1 MKAKLIGQIVDTILS
16 NGFEVS
22 AMQMIWFDHSVAQE
36 FYEAYKF
43 LPEHKKMVDQLA
55 SGPAVAL

>member
-1 MKAKLIGQIVDTILS
+1 MILS

-22 AMQMIWFDHSVAQE
+22 SMQMIWFDHSVAQE

-43 LPEHKKMVDQLA
+43 LPEQKKMIDQLA
-55 SGPAVAL
+55 SGAAVAL